1 MHKLVLLDVLCWCF
15 LHDKAQ
21 EEVYNQEIH
30 ESSIDPVEDLIGC
43 VFEDTVGGHAYD
55 DKIYCPEGYE
65 EIAENLHRLV
75 FLKYRMAACVQPLVV
90 GYLPVQHD
98 CSRYLHV
105 LCVFWCGCL
114 RASCCSSQVDD
125 LSFRVAFR
133 VEGEGG
139 GCELLLTLHVVAMDC
154 HLCVSI
160 GSHGE

>member
-1 MHKLVLLDVLCWCF
+1 MEERKMIYLCLAHMSEEGVEQKACGNMHKLVLLDVLCWCL

-90 GYLPVQHD
+90 GYLPV
-98 CSRYLHV
+98 
-105 LCVFWCGCL
+105 
-114 RASCCSSQVDD
+114 
-125 LSFRVAFR
+125 
-133 VEGEGG
+133 
-139 GCELLLTLHVVAMDC
+139 
-154 HLCVSI
+154 
-160 GSHGE
+160 